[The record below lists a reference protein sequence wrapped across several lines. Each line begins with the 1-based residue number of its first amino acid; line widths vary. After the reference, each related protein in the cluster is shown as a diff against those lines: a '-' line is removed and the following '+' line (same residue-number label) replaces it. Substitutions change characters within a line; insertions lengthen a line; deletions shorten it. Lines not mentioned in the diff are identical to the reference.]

1 MKHQRKTK
9 KNQHFLSTKPQTGS
23 GKTQTA
29 PGKNFDTDKNGL
41 FPRRM
46 PGKQA
51 HNILLS
57 GMAPHETKPKPKPKS
72 YFIL

>member
-1 MKHQRKTK
+1 MVSSTT
-9 KNQHFLSTKPQTGS
+9 LSAAQTEQPGIRPRQTRP

-41 FPRRM
+41 FPRQM

-57 GMAPHETKPKPKPKS
+57 GMAPHETKPKPKP
-72 YFIL
+72 YFTL